1 MPSACQR
8 TLLSAAALVAC
19 AAVAACDGGARAPD
33 AQAQASTTSAELSV
47 RFEVSANK
55 PATVSVLGFRAV
67 AAGPAGAEGLDV
79 LGLVDPLAATA
90 PSEGCVLRDVD
101 LAASALGAGG
111 GSVDLQELGGVGV
124 GLGGGEAPGAT
135 LVRTFP
141 RVYPDVGGIVGGVV
155 GEAGPQP
162 LSSLP
167 DHVSLYSPDSELA
180 IGELPVPQLPRLL
193 AVNGSAPAP
202 GARVDVA
209 GGLNLSL
216 ASPAG
221 AVVELRP
228 FGATVAVI
236 CAVPQNASTEA
247 LVTVPPALLSHLL
260 SAGPSE
266 GPAPPAKSATEL
278 SSAALTR
285 SAGAVGMSIEV
296 ARRTRLRLPLATSVT
311 RVSVETRSALAVELR
326 P

>member
-1 MPSACQR
+1 MPSARPR
-8 TLLSAAALVAC
+8 TLHSAAALAAL

-33 AQAQASTTSAELSV
+33 AQAQASTSSAELSV

-55 PATVSVLGFRAV
+55 PATVSVLGFRAL
-67 AAGPAGAEGLDV
+67 AAGPAGADGLDV
-79 LGLVDPLAATA
+79 LGLVDPLAAAA

-101 LAASALGAGG
+101 LSASTLGAGG

-124 GLGGGEAPGAT
+124 GLGAGDTPGAT

-162 LSSLP
+162 LASLP
-167 DHVSLYSPDSELA
+167 EHVSLYSPDSELP

-193 AVNGSAPAP
+193 TVNGSAPAP

-209 GGLNLSL
+209 GGLTLSL
-216 ASPAG
+216 GSSAG
-221 AVVELRP
+221 SVVELRP

-247 LVTVPPALLSHLL
+247 LVTVPPALLSHLH
-260 SAGPSE
+260 P
-266 GPAPPAKSATEL
+266 
-278 SSAALTR
+278 
-285 SAGAVGMSIEV
+285 AGAGAGVSIEV
-296 ARRTRLRLPLATSVT
+296 ARRTRLRLPLATTVT

>member
-1 MPSACQR
+1 V
-8 TLLSAAALVAC
+8 TALAAC
-19 AAVAACDGGARAPD
+19 AVVAACDGGARAPD

-47 RFEVSANK
+47 RFEMSATK

-67 AAGPAGAEGLDV
+67 AAGAAADGLDV
-79 LGLVDPLAATA
+79 LGLVDPLAAAA

-124 GLGGGEAPGAT
+124 GLGAGDAPGAT

-155 GEAGPQP
+155 GEAGPQT
-162 LSSLP
+162 LSALP
-167 DHVSLYSPDSELA
+167 EHVSLYSPDSELP
-180 IGELPVPQLPRLL
+180 IGELAVPQLPRLL
-193 AVNGSAPAP
+193 AVNGSAPTP

-209 GGLNLSL
+209 GGLTLTLGAPS
-216 ASPAG
+216 G

-247 LVTVPPALLSHLL
+247 LVTVPPALLAHLHP
-260 SAGPSE
+260 AGTS
-266 GPAPPAKSATEL
+266 
-278 SSAALTR
+278 
-285 SAGAVGMSIEV
+285 VGVSIEV
-296 ARRTRLRLPLATSVT
+296 ARRTRLRVSLATSVT